1 MKIIAKQ
8 FPHTAISGFQPTG
21 LVPYFDE
28 HTQCW
33 TEQFG
38 RFQRQDPPSVQI
50 HHTGKSHWVTS
61 LQDKK
66 DGTVYVLDSYS
77 KTFTLTP
84 SLEIQLSAIYGQ
96 GKTNLLIK
104 LPEVQQQTNGYDC
117 GVYALANLFEF
128 CYSGTYNTQKHTHY
142 IERYMRSHLIAC
154 LEKGHFSPF
163 PQSTSTNTDVVKVY
177 TRKIESICYCGK
189 PDVFQ
194 NMVGCEAKR
203 GRVKCSKWVHQSCSG
218 VSGDWFCDDIVTVD
232 SATCIDISIVSFL
245 NKWHV
250 DV

>member
-1 MKIIAKQ
+1 MHGYVTKSSIDAWALSPNSFRIPLYQGFNLQDLYHILMIIQ
-8 FPHTAISGFQPTG
+8 W
-21 LVPYFDE
+21 
-28 HTQCW
+28 W

-104 LPEVQQQTNGYDC
+104 PEVQQQTNGYDC
-117 GVYALANLFEF
+117 GVYALANLVEF
-128 CYSGTYNTQKHTHY
+128 CYNGTYNTHIT
-142 IERYMRSHLIAC
+142 L
-154 LEKGHFSPF
+154 
-163 PQSTSTNTDVVKVY
+163 
-177 TRKIESICYCGK
+177 
-189 PDVFQ
+189 
-194 NMVGCEAKR
+194 R
-203 GRVKCSKWVHQSCSG
+203 GIWDH
-218 VSGDWFCDDIVTVD
+218 I
-232 SATCIDISIVSFL
+232 
-245 NKWHV
+245 
-250 DV
+250 